1 MLWTA
6 FDLSYQINNIY
17 NLSSRFSVDKNQ
29 IKSDYF
35 VWFSLGFVFR
45 FGLGFVFGFGIRITY
60 GHIPLG
66 HGHITK
72 NIKPLIKLKWYITK
86 GFRKIFF
93 DSNPVLGGGGTC
105 PCKTMRTLTKHVHHC
120 IFNTFFLHDHYFLR
134 L

>member
-72 NIKPLIKLKWYITK
+72 NIKPLFSKPFKGIVELKRNVLFFKHKLKKAYNGVPKYMDQMKLFITNE
-86 GFRKIFF
+86 RDFF
-93 DSNPVLGGGGTC
+93 YGSVP
-105 PCKTMRTLTKHVHHC
+105 
-120 IFNTFFLHDHYFLR
+120 
-134 L
+134 